1 MEITRQPG
9 QGRDSAFAARQAVVA
24 RAEAYIRSHMDMP
37 VPLSKL
43 CHVAGCSERG
53 LRNAF
58 YGVRGMSPTRCM
70 LHARLRRVRGAL
82 HASETTPTTVTG
94 AATAFGF
101 YELGRFAATYKKVF
115 GEAPSETLRNARTAR
130 VPHRRGV
137 RKECKCPQHLAM

>member
-1 MEITRQPG
+1 MEISRRHVH
-9 QGRDSAFAARQAVVA
+9 GREGAYAARQEVVA
-24 RAEAYIRSHMDMP
+24 RSEAYMQAHLDMP

-115 GEAPSETLRNARTAR
+115 GEAPSDTLRNARLK
-130 VPHRRGV
+130 VPPTNSALERNGNV
-137 RKECKCPQHLAM
+137 RTTL